1 MLQFIQ
7 ISGPFGIAAIS
18 IGSIGLV
25 LALAEVATRGKKEFR
40 RGVLIAAGVAL
51 LIGIAGT
58 AHGFHIMAEAVSHAP
73 ETFTEA
79 EIMQL
84 WRAGFGV
91 TMTTTVIGAMSAVAN
106 LLALGGLFGLASRRD
121 YAV

>member
-7 ISGPFGIAAIS
+7 ISGPFGIASIAI
-18 IGSIGLV
+18 GTIGLG
-25 LALAEVATRGKKEFR
+25 LALAELATRGRRSFR
-40 RGVLIAAGVAL
+40 RGVLLSAGIAL
-51 LIGIAGT
+51 LVGIAGT

-91 TMTTTVIGAMSAVAN
+91 TMTTTVIGCLAAAAN
-106 LLALGGLFGLASRRD
+106 LVAVGGLFGLASRRD
-121 YAV
+121 CAA